1 MVLRDEF
8 QRLGVPDHMLAQ
20 VIWAEMEDRDYT
32 PADLIAL
39 ARRLFPDGI
48 HAMIE
53 GQFGQANAPIP
64 LRLSPQ
70 ALQNAGLRLRR
81 SG

>member
-70 ALQNAGLRLRR
+70 ALQKAGLRLRR